1 MNSCKKCNEPFN
13 GNYCPNCGQPAQL
26 KRIDRHY
33 FIQEIASAFNAE
45 RGMVYTI
52 KRMLI
57 SPGNSVRQYI
67 TEDRSQYVK
76 PITFLFTAS
85 VIYALVNHI
94 CHIEVE
100 NYYFNTDVLK
110 QSTISFIFGWLMNN
124 RGYAGII
131 IGFLMTFWIKLFYR
145 KSGYNFF
152 EIFVLLCF
160 VSGISTLFLSVV
172 SILQVLTPVHWNLI
186 KILTP
191 IVVAYH
197 IWSIGQFFDSKKAVN
212 YIKAS
217 FAFILGA
224 ITLSFIVTLIG
235 ILIDNIIKH

>member
-1 MNSCKKCNEPFN
+1 MNSCKKCNESFN

-45 RGMVYTI
+45 KGMLYTI
-52 KRMLI
+52 KRMLT

-76 PITFLFTAS
+76 PITFLFTTS
-85 VIYALVNHI
+85 VIYAFVNHI
-94 CHIEVE
+94 FHVGIE
-100 NYYFNTDVLK
+100 NYYFNSDVLK
-110 QSTISFIFGWLMNN
+110 QSTTSLIFGWLMNN

-145 KSGYNFF
+145 KSGYNFY

-172 SILQVLTPVHWNLI
+172 FLLQVLTPTHWNLI

-191 IVVAYH
+191 IAVVYH
-197 IWSIGQFFDSKKAVN
+197 IWSVGQFFDAKKVVS
-212 YIKAS
+212 YIKAFLS
-217 FAFILGA
+217 FIFGA
-224 ITLSFIVTLIG
+224 TILSFIVTLIG
-235 ILIDNIIKH
+235 FLIDIIIKH